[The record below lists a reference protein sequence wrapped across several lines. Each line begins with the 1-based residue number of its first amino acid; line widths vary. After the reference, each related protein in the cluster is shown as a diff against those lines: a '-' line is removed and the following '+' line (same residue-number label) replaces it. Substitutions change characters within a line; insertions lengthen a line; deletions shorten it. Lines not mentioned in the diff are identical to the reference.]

1 MEVKKRMRW
10 LDVCKGILM
19 ITIVLMHIQF
29 SFWKFNNIGI
39 YLDRL
44 TSLYKV
50 SIFFCIAGFTISEE
64 KLSNS
69 ISYIKHKIKTVYSK
83 IIIISIPIVLLHN
96 FFIKIDFYKVGI
108 NYSGK
113 ILYHY
118 SNIDFIK
125 QIILTFLFAGREIM
139 IGPMWFVNV
148 LFMALCI
155 EAILAGM
162 INFLFKTSKNK
173 RNIRLIICLLLMAFS
188 SLLTNKFTITIPRA
202 NNTLTAVFLID
213 LGQYIFR
220 NKGIKFNN
228 NFIFIVSLIVLAN
241 LPLYGYLSLNQNYY
255 VSPSYLIMVALTSMY
270 VLCFVCKK
278 IEKICLSNI
287 LEYIGKKSFY
297 IMGFQFLSFKI
308 GTIVLN
314 KINNLFGI
322 NSNMILYSLTP
333 TVDKISLL
341 LYYFLCGIIISCFFG
356 AVIEKIIT
364 YIKLKK
370 MKAEDYTI

>member
-1 MEVKKRMRW
+1 MEIKKRIHW
-10 LDVCKGILM
+10 LDICKGILIM
-19 ITIVLMHIQF
+19 TIVLMHIEF
-29 SFWKFNNIGI
+29 PFWKSNDIGK
-39 YLDRL
+39 YLDNL

-64 KLSNS
+64 KLLKS
-69 ISYIKHKIKTVYSK
+69 ISYMKHKVKSVYSK

-96 FFIKIDFYKVGI
+96 FFIKIDFYRVGT
-108 NYSGK
+108 NYAGK
-113 ILYHY
+113 TLYYY

-125 QIILTFLFAGREIM
+125 QIILTFLFAGREVM

-148 LFMALCI
+148 LFIALCI
-155 EAILAGM
+155 EAVLAGV
-162 INFLFKTSKNK
+162 INSLFKASKCK
-173 RNIRLIICLLLMAFS
+173 RNIRLIICLSLMVFS
-188 SLLTNKFTITIPRA
+188 SILTNMFGITIPRA

-220 NKGIKFNN
+220 NKKVKFDNK
-228 NFIFIVSLIVLAN
+228 FMFLGSLIILLN

-255 VSPSYLIMVALTSMY
+255 VSPSYLIMVVLTSMY
-270 VLCFVCKK
+270 VLCFLCKK
-278 IEKICLSNI
+278 IERLCFSNI
-287 LEYIGKKSFY
+287 LEYIGKRSFY

-308 GTIVLN
+308 GTVVLN
-314 KINNLFGI
+314 KINILFGVD
-322 NSNMILYSLTP
+322 SSKILYGLTP
-333 TVDKISLL
+333 TADTIGLL

-356 AVIEKIIT
+356 EVIEKIIA